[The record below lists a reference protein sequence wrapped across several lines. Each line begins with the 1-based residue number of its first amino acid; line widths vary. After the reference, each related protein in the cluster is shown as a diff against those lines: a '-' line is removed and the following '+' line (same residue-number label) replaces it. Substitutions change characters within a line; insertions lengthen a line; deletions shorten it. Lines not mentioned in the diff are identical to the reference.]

1 MGFIRMA
8 TQSIGTVFQ
17 DQPVDY
23 FRCDEIPETILL
35 RPATK
40 IVRGKAVNNAGE
52 NVISN
57 GSLFDVGVNQ
67 CAIFV
72 ENGQVHDLCAE
83 PGQYRYDTQL
93 EPSMLGGGLKDL
105 GPSFKLMLQRF
116 KAGGMSTNTMKI
128 FYVNLKE
135 IQGNKIGIGNVPFR
149 DSEFGFTVKV
159 MGYGVYS
166 YRITDPLLFFENI
179 TGTTLG
185 DYPRSRI
192 DEQLKSE
199 LQMAMQPALGKIAAM
214 HISYDQLI
222 NYPKE
227 IGEAV
232 NQEMTPEWQEKRGI
246 SIVSIAFASITV
258 DEESSKKIAQFQESR
273 VYTNPGMMG
282 ARLGGAQ
289 ANAMETAAGN
299 AAGAMTG
306 FLGMGFAQQAGGANP
321 GQMYQMAQ
329 QQGAVPPSEPAAP
342 AASSGE
348 KPVSGQEWTCPHCQ
362 AVNHG
367 KFCTNCGEKKPQPT
381 GWICPECG
389 TENQGNF
396 CSNCGTKKPVSQAA
410 CPECGWKPEDGKLP
424 KFCPNCGHKL
434 GTEE

>member
-1 MGFIRMA
+1 MIISGA
-8 TQSIGTVFQ
+8 TKYRK
-17 DQPVDY
+17 PV
-23 FRCDEIPETILL
+23 LL

-72 ENGQVHDLCAE
+72 ENGKVHDLCAE

-116 KAGGMSTNTMKI
+116 KAGGMSTNSMKI

-135 IQGNKIGIGNVPFR
+135 IQGNKIGIGDVPFR

-166 YRITDPLLFFENI
+166 YRITDPLLFFENV

-214 HISYDQLI
+214 RISYDQLI

-232 NQEMTPEWQEKRGI
+232 NQEMTPQWQEKRGI

-289 ANAMETAAGN
+289 ANAMETAASN
-299 AAGAMTG
+299 SAGPDW
-306 FLGMGFAQQAGGANP
+306 FLAWLCPAGRGANP
-321 GQMYQMAQ
+321 VRCIRWPSSRAPFRLPSLL
-329 QQGAVPPSEPAAP
+329 PPPPGRLCPAKGRRREVGSAP
-342 AASSGE
+342 AAARKTKGSSAPTVGKRDR
-348 KPVSGQEWTCPHCQ
+348 KPTAGPAQNAGRKTRAISV
-362 AVNHG
+362 
-367 KFCTNCGEKKPQPT
+367 PT
-381 GWICPECG
+381 AGPK
-389 TENQGNF
+389 NRP
-396 CSNCGTKKPVSQAA
+396 PVAA
-410 CPECGWKPEDGKLP
+410 CPDCGWKPEDGNLP
-424 KFCPNCGHKL
+424 KFCPNCGHKF
-434 GTEE
+434 

>member
-1 MGFIRMA
+1 MIISGA
-8 TQSIGTVFQ
+8 TKYRK
-17 DQPVDY
+17 PV
-23 FRCDEIPETILL
+23 LL

-72 ENGQVHDLCAE
+72 ENGKVHDLCAE

-135 IQGNKIGIGNVPFR
+135 IQGNKIGIGDVPFR

-166 YRITDPLLFFENI
+166 YRITDPLLFFENV

-214 HISYDQLI
+214 RISYDQLI

-232 NQEMTPEWQEKRGI
+232 NQEMTPQWQEKRGI

-289 ANAMETAAGN
+289 ANAMETAASN
-299 AAGAMTG
+299 SAGAMTG

-329 QQGAVPPSEPAAP
+329 QQGTVPPSQPAAP
-342 AASSGE
+342 ARRGACVQRRGAGGRLDLPRLRRE
-348 KPVSGQEWTCPHCQ
+348 KPREVLHQLW
-362 AVNHG
+362 G
-367 KFCTNCGEKKPQPT
+367 KET
-381 GWICPECG
+381 G
-389 TENQGNF
+389 
-396 CSNCGTKKPVSQAA
+396 SQRLDL
-410 CPECGWKPEDGKLP
+410 PRMRDGKPGQFLFQLRDQKTGPRRSLSRLRLETGGWESSQILP
-424 KFCPNCGHKL
+424 QL
-434 GTEE
+434 RA